1 MKILCLSGEVIPG
14 FMGINVGSDYD
25 HLESFVLEIG

>member
-14 FMGINVGSDYD
+14 FMGVNVGSDYGR
-25 HLESFVLEIG
+25 LEMMEMIV